1 MKLIKKGF
9 IFNTDQCY
17 DWNQSHAQVPTP
29 FYIQD
34 KNCLRVYFSTR
45 SIDNVSRI
53 SYVDLD
59 PSNPSKII
67 ASPKKIVL
75 DIGSP
80 GTFDDCGVMPSHVIY
95 NGDEVWLYYL
105 GWNVRTTI
113 PYHNAIGLA
122 ISKDNGDTFSRYSE
136 GPLFDRNYLDPFYS
150 GMPFVYKSS
159 NSSYMMWYLS
169 NTEWIKTDTSFEPRY
184 HIKYCHSSNGIDW
197 KRDGVVAIDYKS
209 DDEGGIVRP
218 SIVQFDNYWVMF
230 YCYRGC
236 RDFRSNKEASYRI
249 GCATSSDLSTWTR
262 NDELVDLALSNQ
274 GWDSQMLAY
283 PFCVHC
289 DDRLY
294 LFYNGNKFGASG
306 FGYALLE
313 S

>member
-29 FYIQD
+29 FYIED

-59 PSNPSKII
+59 PSNPSNII

-113 PYHNAIGLA
+113 PYHNVLA
-122 ISKDNGDTFSRYSE
+122 CN
-136 GPLFDRNYLDPFYS
+136 
-150 GMPFVYKSS
+150 
-159 NSSYMMWYLS
+159 
-169 NTEWIKTDTSFEPRY
+169 
-184 HIKYCHSSNGIDW
+184 
-197 KRDGVVAIDYKS
+197 
-209 DDEGGIVRP
+209 
-218 SIVQFDNYWVMF
+218 
-230 YCYRGC
+230 
-236 RDFRSNKEASYRI
+236 
-249 GCATSSDLSTWTR
+249 
-262 NDELVDLALSNQ
+262 
-274 GWDSQMLAY
+274 
-283 PFCVHC
+283 
-289 DDRLY
+289 
-294 LFYNGNKFGASG
+294 
-306 FGYALLE
+306 
-313 S
+313 